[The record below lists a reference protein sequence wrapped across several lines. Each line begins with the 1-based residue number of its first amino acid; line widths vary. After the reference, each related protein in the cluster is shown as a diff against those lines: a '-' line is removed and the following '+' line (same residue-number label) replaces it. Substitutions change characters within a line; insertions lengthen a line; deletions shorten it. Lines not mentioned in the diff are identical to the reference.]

1 MLDYCI
7 FGRKWINFAEKLNN
21 VSVKLTKIVEK

>member
-1 MLDYCI
+1 MLVYCI

-21 VSVKLTKIVEK
+21 VSVKLTRIVEK